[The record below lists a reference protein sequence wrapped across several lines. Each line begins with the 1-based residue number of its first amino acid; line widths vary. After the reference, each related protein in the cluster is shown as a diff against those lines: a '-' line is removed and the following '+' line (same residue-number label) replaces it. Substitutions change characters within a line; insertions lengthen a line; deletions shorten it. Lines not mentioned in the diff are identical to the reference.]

1 MLTNRALPK
10 IPLEPII
17 LALLGILYTPLLW
30 HWVDG
35 WLNKSISIQ
44 HEYFSHGL
52 LGIPF
57 CRLSSLGSAIA
68 LANPSLAAPTG

>member
-1 MLTNRALPK
+1 MLTNRA
-10 IPLEPII
+10 IPRVPIEPII
-17 LALLGILYTPLLW
+17 LTLLGILYAPLLW
-30 HWVDG
+30 HWIDG

-57 CRLSSLGSAIA
+57 AGYLVWEARS
-68 LANPSLAAPTG
+68 